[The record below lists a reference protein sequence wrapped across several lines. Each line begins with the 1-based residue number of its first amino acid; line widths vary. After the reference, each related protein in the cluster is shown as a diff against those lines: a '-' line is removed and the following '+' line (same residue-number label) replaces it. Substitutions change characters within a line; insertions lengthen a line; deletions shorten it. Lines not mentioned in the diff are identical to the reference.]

1 MRRGPDAAKLELWRR
16 RLREFERG
24 AETVAAFCQRTG
36 VSPATFYL
44 WRRRVAGLAVETSG
58 PKLSGRGTRQSGGTS
73 APSLSFLPIQVTG
86 QSPSVVEVQLTDG
99 TRVLVPRGDR
109 ESLQMVLE
117 VIAGTM
123 EQPSC

>member
-1 MRRGPDAAKLELWRR
+1 MRRGPDATSLELWRR

-24 AETVAAFCQRTG
+24 SETVAAFCRRTG

-44 WRRRVAGLAVETSG
+44 WRRRVGELAAKRKG
-58 PKLSGRGTRQSGGTS
+58 PKSSGHGTPQGGGS
-73 APSLSFLPIQVTG
+73 LVPPLSFLPVQVTG
-86 QSPSVVEVQLTDG
+86 QSPSVIEVVLTDG

-109 ESLQMVLE
+109 ESLQMVLA
-117 VIAGTM
+117 VVAGAT